1 MIVRTVIGSDGSISR
16 EFRFRSQSMNRSG
29 DPEARKTEDYRRQQS
44 EPLEQTREPLN
55 PSPNNNVS
63 QEDKSFSGSDAVSDT
78 KEKKI
83 SNGSSE
89 NAMKI
94 EQLLRKTSLPP
105 LNTTNSSVTINDDEQ
120 SSEDNQKS
128 SDRLANTS
136 ENETL
141 EPVEINK
148 SQGNIFVQEA
158 IINVKEPEQCRSEPE
173 RKKSVLDE
181 ITTIIEEE
189 NLKLNKLLKDE
200 KQEKVSDPI
209 PQKENV
215 PDNNVEVAK
224 KEPKV
229 SFTSSLDFQLPA
241 NTFYQTKVPSSSQSQ
256 DDSISVSNSMLD
268 FCIDRSEK
276 KKSEKKIQLNNSHS
290 FRNNQSPSKPPLSSS
305 SRHRRHYQRSKSYA
319 GLGNNSGG
327 VVSLSQCPLCGRQFE
342 KYFTDKYL

>member
-63 QEDKSFSGSDAVSDT
+63 QEDKISSGNDAASDI

-105 LNTTNSSVTINDDEQ
+105 LNTTHSSVTVNDDEHP
-120 SSEDNQKS
+120 SEDNQS
-128 SDRLANTS
+128 SDRLTNTS

-141 EPVEINK
+141 EPVETNK

-241 NTFYQTKVPSSSQSQ
+241 NTFYQTKVPSSIQSQ
-256 DDSISVSNSMLD
+256 DDSISVTNSMLD

-276 KKSEKKIQLNNSHS
+276 KKTEKKIQLNNSHS
-290 FRNNQSPSKPPLSSS
+290 FRNNQSLSKPPLSSS